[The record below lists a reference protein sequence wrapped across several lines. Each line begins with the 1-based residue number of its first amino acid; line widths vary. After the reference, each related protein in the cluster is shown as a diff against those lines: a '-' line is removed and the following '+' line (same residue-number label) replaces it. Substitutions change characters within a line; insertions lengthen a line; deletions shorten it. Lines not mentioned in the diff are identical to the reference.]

1 MHARKYSSSMLDV
14 PSKTTEI
21 KTWLSE
27 STSRLTEEA
36 ADWAREHPKT
46 TIALG
51 IAATAGLGCKFVL
64 PRVLDHRLGTR
75 LLADAAEAT
84 KLAPGTELQASANG
98 YVAWGGSGK
107 WSCVSDKMVKVDLS
121 DGTNLVAGANGMV
134 RTYSNG
140 SKVWFST
147 ERQRFGLKLADQ
159 ADGTDKFGQ
168 KLSKM
173 VELGNHRNDF
183 GFLRSSSLRNGVLE
197 ATRTERYHDLLL
209 KAPTEEILPQIPLGT
224 RHLNAGGEAL
234 VLKTTKGTALRIQPL
249 GHRERLA
256 DPDML
261 ESIKTHRGLNWQVEE
276 LSLTSSKNIKQA
288 EMDAAANRV
297 RSRGYV
303 VWDEKAENFG
313 RLPNGRVVFVDPG
326 CILRRL

>member
-1 MHARKYSSSMLDV
+1 MLDV

-84 KLAPGTELQASANG
+84 KLAPGTELHTSANG

-107 WSCVSDKMVKVDLS
+107 WSCVSDKMLKVDLN

-140 SKVWFST
+140 SKVWFSA
-147 ERQRFGLKLADQ
+147 ERQRFGLKLAYQ

-173 VELGNHRNDF
+173 VELGIPRIASDF
-183 GFLRSSSLRNGVLE
+183 FVRGLWGNGFFE
-197 ATRTERYHDLLL
+197 APGPGRYH
-209 KAPTEEILPQIPLGT
+209 T
-224 RHLNAGGEAL
+224 
-234 VLKTTKGTALRIQPL
+234 
-249 GHRERLA
+249 
-256 DPDML
+256 
-261 ESIKTHRGLNWQVEE
+261 
-276 LSLTSSKNIKQA
+276 
-288 EMDAAANRV
+288 
-297 RSRGYV
+297 
-303 VWDEKAENFG
+303 F
-313 RLPNGRVVFVDPG
+313 F
-326 CILRRL
+326 